1 MTMFTNTDSE
11 TDATTTRVWFEP
23 NDSRG
28 ETVTSSDS
36 STEKEYQYVT
46 DPKHPVVGTQSNI
59 WNMYGSL
66 FVTLDF
72 KRLEGANL
80 KRECVTH
87 STKCSRK
94 VHEKEKS

>member
-66 FVTLDF
+66 FVTLDPGF
-72 KRLEGANL
+72 Q
-80 KRECVTH
+80 
-87 STKCSRK
+87 K
-94 VHEKEKS
+94 VGRRQPERGLCHPLCQIFMKNA